1 MIAEEWIRE
10 RATVI
15 DVTPEKELE
24 SYPHVYPCRV
34 RSEEVL
40 VLKLLP

>member
-24 SYPHVYPCRV
+24 SYPHV
-34 RSEEVL
+34 
-40 VLKLLP
+40 LPLQSKK

>member
-24 SYPHVYPCRV
+24 SLPSRV
-34 RSEEVL
+34 TPAE
-40 VLKLLP
+40 